1 MFGAPAWTTLA
12 AIVAILA
19 TCLSGIGWLV
29 NKVINT
35 SLMPLSNKIE
45 NLIESLNRLNTTF
58 NQQQT
63 KIEEI
68 NKRLDGHDQKLA
80 HDDERISNLNREVYG
95 NEKD

>member
-1 MFGAPAWTTLA
+1 MFGTPAWTTLA

-45 NLIESLNRLNTTF
+45 NLIESLNRLNATF
-58 NQQQT
+58 NKQQI
-63 KIEEI
+63 KIDEI
-68 NKRLDGHDQKLA
+68 DKRLDGHDKMLA
-80 HDDERISNLNREVYG
+80 HDDERISSLNREVYG
-95 NEKD
+95 HEKH